1 MVCRLLTD
9 IWSKDNREMRAGVS
23 EVGGEVG
30 AGGVPGGNWSG
41 RLGLKSWQAASL
53 PPRVQ

>member
-1 MVCRLLTD
+1 MVCRLSTD